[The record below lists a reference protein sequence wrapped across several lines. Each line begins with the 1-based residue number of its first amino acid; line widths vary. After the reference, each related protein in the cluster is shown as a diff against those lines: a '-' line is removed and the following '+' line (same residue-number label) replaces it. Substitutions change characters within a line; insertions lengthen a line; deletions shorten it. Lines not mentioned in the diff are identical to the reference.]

1 MKNYLKLVNFEI
13 SRFFK
18 LYLILI
24 GLTFVCQFIGAI
36 IVSKGYMNR
45 ADQVMYE
52 NQLSVS
58 QYIKEYGT
66 FSFQQFVFSEW
77 FVMPIFF
84 CIAMLMIYVFFIW
97 YRDWFGKN
105 TFIYRLLM
113 LPTERINIYFA
124 KLTTIMLLVLGL
136 IALQLLSISIEIQI
150 ANSIVPVDFR
160 THFPF
165 FDEIYNLAIWGW
177 LYPNTFIEFILI
189 YGVGLIFVAVLFTAI
204 LFERSYGLKGIF
216 FSIIYG
222 LLSFG
227 FFIVPLVLNSIY
239 SNYFYTLEIFL
250 MELVTSIIVLG
261 SAIWIANYL
270 LKHKIRV

>member
-1 MKNYLKLVNFEI
+1 MKSYLKLVNFEV

-24 GLTFVCQFIGAI
+24 GLTIVCQFIGAT
-36 IVSKGYMNR
+36 IVSKGFMNS

-58 QYIKEYGT
+58 QFLEQYGA
-66 FSFQQFVFSEW
+66 FSFHQFINSVW

-84 CIAMLMIYVFFIW
+84 CIALLMIYVFFIW

-113 LPTERINIYFA
+113 LPTERVTIYFA
-124 KLTTIMLLVLGL
+124 KLTAIMFLVLGL
-136 IALQLLSISIEIQI
+136 ITCQIALMPIEIQI
-150 ANSIVPVDFR
+150 VNSIVPADFR
-160 THFPF
+160 TYFSFYEIFP
-165 FDEIYNLAIWGW
+165 LPIWGL
-177 LYPNTFIEFILI
+177 LYPKTFTEFILI
-189 YGVGLIFVAVLFTAI
+189 YGIGLIFVAVLFTAI

-216 FSIIYG
+216 FALVYG
-222 LLSFG
+222 LLSFSI
-227 FFIVPLVLNSIY
+227 FIAPLLLNDLFY
-239 SNYFYTLEIFL
+239 TGYFYRFEIFV
-250 MELVTSIIVLG
+250 MELITSIVVLG
-261 SAIWIANYL
+261 SAIWIANHL

>member
-1 MKNYLKLVNFEI
+1 MRSYLKLVNFEI

-18 LYLILI
+18 LYLVLI
-24 GLTFVCQFIGAI
+24 GVTIVCQFVGAI

-45 ADQVMYE
+45 ADLVMYE

-58 QYIKEYGT
+58 QYLEQRSA
-66 FSFQQFVFSEW
+66 FSFSHFVNSGW
-77 FVMPIFF
+77 FVLSIVF

-113 LPTERINIYFA
+113 LPTGRINIYFA
-124 KLTTIMLLVLGL
+124 KLTAIMLFVLGL
-136 IALQLLSISIEIQI
+136 ITLQILLIPFEMQI
-150 ANSIVPVDFR
+150 VNSIVPANLR
-160 THFPF
+160 TNFPF
-165 FDEIYNLAIWGW
+165 SGIYNQEIWGL
-177 LYPNTFIEFILI
+177 LYPSAFAGFILI
-189 YGVGLIFVAVLFTAI
+189 YGIGLVFVAVLFTAI

-216 FSIIYG
+216 CAVVYG
-222 LLSFG
+222 MFSFG
-227 FFIVPLVLNSIY
+227 ILIAPLLLADFFTS
-239 SNYFYTLEIFL
+239 YFYPLEILL

-261 SAIWIANYL
+261 SAIWIANQL

>member
-18 LYLILI
+18 LYLVLI
-24 GLTFVCQFIGAI
+24 GLTFVCQFVGAI

-45 ADQVMYE
+45 SDQVMYE

-66 FSFQQFVFSEW
+66 FSFHQFVFSEW
-77 FVMPIFF
+77 FVIPIFF

-124 KLTTIMLLVLGL
+124 KLTAIMLLVLGL

-150 ANSIVPVDFR
+150 TNSIVPVDFR
-160 THFPF
+160 TYFSF
-165 FDEIYNLAIWGW
+165 FDEIYNLEIWGW
-177 LYPNTFIEFILI
+177 LYPNTFIEFILV
-189 YGVGLIFVAVLFTAI
+189 YGVGLIFVAILFTAI

-216 FSIIYG
+216 YSIIYG

-227 FFIVPLVLNSIY
+227 FFIVPLVLNGIY
-239 SNYFYTLEIFL
+239 SNYFYTLEIFF